1 MKIIEISQQNIY
13 QKKRGGEIISLTDI
27 KIGEYY
33 FKSYIN
39 LTPDESKLVL
49 FHRNLNKK
57 WMIHKDEI
65 SLDEHLKWIE
75 SLKTNSSRLG

>member
-1 MKIIEISQQNIY
+1 M
-13 QKKRGGEIISLTDI
+13 TDI
-27 KIGEYY
+27 KTGEYY

-75 SLKTNSSRLG
+75 SLKTNSSRLDYLVYKDDKPFIVDI